1 MPSTGGTMVRGG
13 WLRLMVAVVVV
24 LVALT
29 VPDGPSFDRAGAW
42 S

>member
-1 MPSTGGTMVRGG
+1 MPSTAGTMVRGG
-13 WLRLMVAVVVV
+13 WLRLVVAVVVV

-29 VPDGPSFDRAGAW
+29 VPDGPTFDRAGAG